1 MTDKKAMNRI
11 KVFVERVADLHDI
24 TDTYEIFM
32 EWLVGHLLRSG
43 YKFEVDERG
52 GSIVVFGVEPW
63 RLMWRPRE
71 EFIFEFVVN
80 EAEHIV
86 DAVYHI
92 GAYVLV
98 SVCNDEEDECI
109 NLYWKDVKRMI
120 SNELPIVKEGGYE

>member
-1 MTDKKAMNRI
+1 MAGRKVMNKI
-11 KVFVERVADLHDI
+11 KVFIEKVADMYDL
-24 TDTYEIFM
+24 TDEIFM
-32 EWLVGHLLRSG
+32 EWLMGHLLRGG

-52 GSIVVFGVEPW
+52 GGVVVFGVEPW
-63 RLMWRPRE
+63 RLMWKPRG
-71 EFIFEFVVN
+71 EFDMFEFVVN

-98 SVCNDEEDECI
+98 NVCNDKEDECI

-120 SNELPIVKEGGYE
+120 SDELPIVEP